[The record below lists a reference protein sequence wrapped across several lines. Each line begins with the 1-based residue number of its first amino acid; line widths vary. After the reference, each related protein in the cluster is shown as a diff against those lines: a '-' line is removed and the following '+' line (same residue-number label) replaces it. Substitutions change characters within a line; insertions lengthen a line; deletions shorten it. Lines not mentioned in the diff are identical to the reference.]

1 MNQFQQHFGKGPGG
15 EHDVQPL
22 DVQPD
27 MLFGKDNLKHGLAFI
42 DQDRDIGDFK
52 RAARYSIRVEYLKYI
67 LPGVGLLIILLLLGA
82 LLFRPKLPI
91 NITIGA
97 SGIEDG
103 KLVMNNPKLDGFD
116 PKNRAY
122 SVEARKAIQSI
133 ENPTYVE
140 LIEIKAKVPMADGLF
155 ADIEA
160 GNGSFDVTAKKL
172 ELGGTVNVI
181 TTDGMKIILQ
191 DAYFDLKAGTMSTH
205 RSLNFTSE
213 SANISSQSLEIY
225 ENGDRIVF
233 SNDVKLILQPSAGK
247 TK

>member
-1 MNQFQQHFGKGPGG
+1 MNQFQQHITRRPGD
-15 EHDVQPL
+15 EDDVQPVP
-22 DVQPD
+22 VQSE
-27 MLFGKDNLKHGLAFI
+27 MLLGQDKSNHNLRFV

-52 RAARYSIRVEYLKYI
+52 RAVKYSIRVEYLKFI
-67 LPGVGLLIILLLLGA
+67 LPIVGLIIIALLLTA
-82 LLFRPKLPI
+82 LLFRPKLPV
-91 NITIGA
+91 NITIGD

-122 SVEARKAIQSI
+122 SVEAEKAIQSI
-133 ENPTYVE
+133 ENPTFVE
-140 LIEIKAKVPMADGLF
+140 LIRIKAKLPMADGLF
-155 ADIEA
+155 ADIDA

-181 TTDGMKIILQ
+181 TTDGMKIVLQ
-191 DAYFDLKAGTMSTH
+191 DAYFDLKAGTMTTH
-205 RSLNFTSE
+205 RSLHFTSE
-213 SANISSQSLEIY
+213 SADISSQSLEIY
-225 ENGDRIVF
+225 ENGDHIVF

>member
-1 MNQFQQHFGKGPGG
+1 MQ
-15 EHDVQPL
+15 L
-22 DVQPD
+22 D
-27 MLFGKDNLKHGLAFI
+27 MLPPQDNPDGGLNFI

-52 RAARYSIRVEYLKYI
+52 RAAKYSIRVEYLKFI
-67 LPGVGLLIILLLLGA
+67 LPITGLIIIVLILAA
-82 LLFRPKLPI
+82 LLFQPKLPV
-91 NITIGA
+91 NITIGD

-116 PKNRAY
+116 PQNRAY
-122 SVEARKAIQSI
+122 SVEAEKAIQSI
-133 ENPTYVE
+133 ENPTFVE
-140 LIEIKAKVPMADGLF
+140 LIRIKAKLPMADGLF

-172 ELGGTVNVI
+172 ELGGTVNVV
-181 TTDGMKIILQ
+181 TTDGMKIVLQ